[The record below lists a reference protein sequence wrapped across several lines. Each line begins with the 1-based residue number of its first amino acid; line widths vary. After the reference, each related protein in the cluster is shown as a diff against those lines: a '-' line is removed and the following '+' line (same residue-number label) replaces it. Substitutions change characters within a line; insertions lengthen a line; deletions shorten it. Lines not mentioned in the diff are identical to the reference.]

1 MSQRPFQ
8 LIADIGGT
16 NTRFGITRANDP
28 VPRAVATLATS
39 SYADINSAVRA
50 YLAQINAELPRHMCA
65 AIAGPVNSDPIRMTN
80 NLWSFSPADLQRD
93 LGLESLKIIND
104 FEAMAWGVT
113 VAGPQERVQIGGH
126 QADNNDLPIA
136 VIGPGTGF
144 GSALLLAHGGERQVV
159 ATEGGHASLAP
170 ANQRELAIT
179 SWLLQQDI
187 FCSRE
192 TVLSGAG
199 LELLYRA
206 ISAIDGQQR
215 LLAAPDIQRQ
225 AVTSSE
231 GPAREALEIFCAMLG
246 TAAADQALCSG
257 ALGGVYIVGGVVP
270 RFIPFLRASNFRQRF
285 DSGQRPMSR
294 YLQAIPV
301 YVVTAS
307 SLGLRGAAVAG
318 IRHPDDNL

>member
-1 MSQRPFQ
+1 MSQRPYR
-8 LIADIGGT
+8 LVADIGGT
-16 NTRFGITRANDP
+16 NARFGITLADDP
-28 VPRAVATLATS
+28 VPRAVAVLATS
-39 SYADINSAVRA
+39 SFADIGSAVRA
-50 YLAQINAELPRHMCA
+50 YLAQVNAELPRHMCA
-65 AIAGPVNSDPIRMTN
+65 AIAGPVNSKTIRMTN
-80 NLWSFSPADLQRD
+80 NSWSFRPGELRRD

-104 FEAMAWGVT
+104 FEAMAWGVS
-113 VAGPQERVQIGGH
+113 GISPHERVQIGG
-126 QADNNDLPIA
+126 QPVAGCDLPIA

-144 GSALLLAHGGERQVV
+144 GSAMLLANGAEHQII

-179 SWLLQQDI
+179 RWLLQQDI

-192 TVLSGAG
+192 AVLSGVG

-215 LLAAPDIQRQ
+215 LLAAPEIQKQ
-225 AVTSSE
+225 AVASSE

-257 ALGGVYIVGGVVP
+257 ALGGVYIVGGIVP
-270 RFIPFLRASNFRQRF
+270 RFIPFLQASNFRQRF

-301 YVVTAS
+301 YVVTAP
-307 SLGLRGAAVAG
+307 SLGLRGAALAG
-318 IRHPDDNL
+318 KSPPC

>member
-1 MSQRPFQ
+1 MNQRPYQ

-16 NTRFGITRANDP
+16 NARFGITHANDP
-28 VPRAVATLATS
+28 LPRAVAALATS
-39 SYADINSAVRA
+39 SYADIGSAVRA
-50 YLAQINAELPRHMCA
+50 YLAQVNAELPRHMCA
-65 AIAGPVNSDPIRMTN
+65 AIAGPVNSDTIRMTN
-80 NLWSFSPADLQRD
+80 NRWSFSPRELQRD

-113 VAGPQERVQIGGH
+113 GVGPHERVQIGG
-126 QADNNDLPIA
+126 QPADNSELPIA

-144 GSALLLAHGGERQVV
+144 GSALLLAHGAERRVV

-170 ANQRELAIT
+170 TNLRELSIT
-179 SWLLQQDI
+179 NWLMQRDI

-192 TVLSGAG
+192 AVLSGAG
-199 LELLYRA
+199 LERLYRA

-215 LLAAPDIQRQ
+215 SLAAPDIQSQ
-225 AVTSSE
+225 AVAASE

-257 ALGGVYIVGGVVP
+257 ALGGVYIVGGIVP
-270 RFIPFLRASNFRQRF
+270 RFIPFLQASSFRQRF

-307 SLGLRGAAVAG
+307 SLGLRGAALAG
-318 IRHPDDNL
+318 MSPS

>member
-1 MSQRPFQ
+1 MSQRPYQ

-16 NTRFGITRANDP
+16 NARFGISSAKDP
-28 VPRAVATLATS
+28 VPQAVAVLATS
-39 SYADINSAVRA
+39 AYADIGSAVRA
-50 YLAQINAELPRHMCA
+50 YLAQVNAELPRHMCA
-65 AIAGPVNSDPIRMTN
+65 AIAGPVNSETIQMTN
-80 NLWSFSPADLQRD
+80 NSWSFSPGELRRD

-104 FEAMAWGVT
+104 FEAMAWGVSGIST
-113 VAGPQERVQIGGH
+113 HERVQIGG
-126 QADNNDLPIA
+126 QPAAGGNLPIA

-144 GSALLLAHGGERQVV
+144 GTALLLANGAERQVV

-179 SWLLQQDI
+179 RWLMQQDI

-192 TVLSGAG
+192 AVLSGAG

-206 ISAIDGQQR
+206 ISAIDGQQG
-215 LLAAPDIQRQ
+215 LLAAPDIQKQ
-225 AVTSSE
+225 AVASSE

-257 ALGGVYIVGGVVP
+257 ALGGVYIVGGIVP
-270 RFIPFLRASNFRQRF
+270 RFIPFLRASSFRQRF
-285 DSGQRPMSR
+285 DSGQRPMSH

-307 SLGLRGAAVAG
+307 SLGLRGAAIAG
-318 IRHPDDNL
+318 KSPP